1 MDEFAISFITLGAMF
16 LLGLAAD
23 FVGRRT
29 PVPRVSLLVLCGIT
43 FGPSGLN
50 WIPIQ
55 DSRILDLVG
64 SIALVMV
71 GFLIGGKM
79 RPRLLLRHGR
89 RVLQLSLGV
98 VVMTIVCITLVLGVI
113 GYPWPLVLVLAGIAT
128 STDPIATID
137 VLEQQLASDDL
148 ADTLRAVVAIDDA
161 WGLVAFSLLA
171 GMAVAMSGGADPFA
185 HVGVAVWEI
194 GGALLLGALLG
205 VPMGLLSGR
214 ITAGE
219 PTLVEAL
226 GIIFMACGLAM
237 LLGVSYLL
245 TAMVLGATVAV
256 VASHHRRAFHE
267 IEHIEWPLMVLFFI
281 LAGAS
286 LEFDRM
292 VAAGGIGLG
301 YFLLR
306 VAGRWL
312 GGIVGLWGL
321 ERGLVD
327 RGWMGL
333 TLLPQAGIAM
343 GTALMAGQYLPEHRD
358 TILTVAVGAAIAF
371 ELVGPPVTVFALRRL
386 SRRS

>member
-1 MDEFAISFITLGAMF
+1 M
-16 LLGLAAD
+16 
-23 FVGRRT
+23 
-29 PVPRVSLLVLCGIT
+29 
-43 FGPSGLN
+43 
-50 WIPIQ
+50 
-55 DSRILDLVG
+55 DLVG

>member
-1 MDEFAISFITLGAMF
+1 MEDFAVSFITLGAIF

-29 PVPRVSLLVLCGIT
+29 AVPRVSLLVLCGVE
-43 FGPSGLN
+43 FGPSGLD
-50 WIPIQ
+50 WIRIQ
-55 DSRILDLVG
+55 DSRIFDLVG

-71 GFLIGGKM
+71 GFLIGGKLQP
-79 RPRLLLRHGR
+79 RRLLRQGR
-89 RVLQLSLGV
+89 RVLQLSIAV
-98 VVMTIVCITLVLGVI
+98 VVMTLLSVALTLGAM

-137 VLEQQLASDDL
+137 VLEQERTGDDL
-148 ADTLRAVVAIDDA
+148 GDTLRAVVAIDDA

-171 GMAVAMSGGADPFA
+171 GLAVAMNGGEYPAA
-185 HVGVAVWEI
+185 HLGTAFWEI
-194 GGALLLGALLG
+194 GGAIALGALLG

-214 ITAGE
+214 LAPGE

-226 GIIFMACGLAM
+226 GIIFLAGGLAM

-245 TAMVLGATVAV
+245 TAMVLGVMVAV
-256 VASHHRRAFHE
+256 VARHHRHAFHE
-267 IEHIEWPLMVLFFI
+267 IEHIEWPLMILFFI

-292 VAAGGIGLG
+292 LAAGGIGLG
-301 YFLLR
+301 YFFLR
-306 VAGRWL
+306 IVGRWL
-312 GGIVGLWGL
+312 GGVVGLWGL
-321 ERGLVD
+321 ERSLVD

-343 GTALMAGQYLPEHRD
+343 GTALVAGQHLPEYRD

-371 ELVGPPVTVFALRRL
+371 ELIGPPVTALALHRL
-386 SRRS
+386 SR